1 MIIHPIN
8 IKRYHA
14 SVDASAWKKEMSR
27 YEHNG
32 IILPKYNDKNIDF
45 TLRFVYNKDEIIPAI
60 HALTIKVPMMIGE
73 LNQLAPDIKSHIRQ
87 QTIPVEMLHSKDAM
101 NIFLNI

>member
-8 IKRYHA
+8 NNRYHA
-14 SVDASAWKKEMSR
+14 SVDAPAWEKEMSR
-27 YEHNG
+27 YEPNG

-45 TLRFVYNKDEIIPAI
+45 TLRFVYNNDEIIPAI
-60 HALTIKVPMMIGE
+60 HALAIKIPMMIGE
-73 LNQLAPDIKSHIRQ
+73 LNQLAPDIKSHSRQ
-87 QTIPVEMLHSKDAM
+87 QTIPVVMPHSKDAM